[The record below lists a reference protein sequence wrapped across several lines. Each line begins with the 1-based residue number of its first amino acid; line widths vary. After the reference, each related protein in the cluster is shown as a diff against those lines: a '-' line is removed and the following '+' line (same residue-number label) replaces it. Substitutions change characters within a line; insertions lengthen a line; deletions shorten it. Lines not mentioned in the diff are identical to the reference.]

1 MGGSSEPSRVK
12 GQGSTVWG
20 QPHTHNKVKNSTIWH
35 KHLLSTILNSSF
47 LLPLSKLSLSLKE
60 EQCKVLI
67 VLETELCLGVE
78 NHDSCSLVVG
88 EGGGGVRHSKMHSKK
103 IDSKSVSFI
112 TTDQCHPVH
121 FLHIF
126 HNVTVFFTSKFR
138 FTPQMTMWHD
148 SFISLVC
155 VLICLWFI
163 SRSRSL
169 RHINLPCDQWA
180 STIKI

>member
-1 MGGSSEPSRVK
+1 MN
-12 GQGSTVWG
+12 STV
-20 QPHTHNKVKNSTIWH
+20 WH
-35 KHLLSTILNSSF
+35 KHLLSTQQ
-47 LLPLSKLSLSLKE
+47 LPLVTFIKVKLE

-67 VLETELCLGVE
+67 VLETELCLGME
-78 NHDSCSLVVG
+78 NHGSCSLVVG
-88 EGGGGVRHSKMHSKK
+88 EGGGGSRHSKMLFKK
-103 IDSKSVSFI
+103 NWLKKCFFFI

-155 VLICLWFI
+155 VLICLRFI

>member
-1 MGGSSEPSRVK
+1 MN
-12 GQGSTVWG
+12 STV
-20 QPHTHNKVKNSTIWH
+20 WH
-35 KHLLSTILNSSF
+35 KHLLSTQQ
-47 LLPLSKLSLSLKE
+47 LPLVTFIKVKLE

-67 VLETELCLGVE
+67 VLETELCLGME
-78 NHDSCSLVVG
+78 NHGSCSLVVG
-88 EGGGGVRHSKMHSKK
+88 EGGGSRHSKMLFKK
-103 IDSKSVSFI
+103 IDSKSVSFLSPLI
-112 TTDQCHPVH
+112 STTL
-121 FLHIF
+121 FIF
-126 HNVTVFFTSKFR
+126 CTFFTMSLVFFTSKFR

-155 VLICLWFI
+155 VLICLRFI

>member
-1 MGGSSEPSRVK
+1 MN
-12 GQGSTVWG
+12 STV
-20 QPHTHNKVKNSTIWH
+20 WH
-35 KHLLSTILNSSF
+35 KHLLSTQQ
-47 LLPLSKLSLSLKE
+47 LPLVTFIKVKLE

-67 VLETELCLGVE
+67 VLETELCLGME
-78 NHDSCSLVVG
+78 NHGSCSLVVG
-88 EGGGGVRHSKMHSKK
+88 EGGSRHSKMLFKK
-103 IDSKSVSFI
+103 IDSKSVSFLSPLI
-112 TTDQCHPVH
+112 SATL
-121 FLHIF
+121 FIF
-126 HNVTVFFTSKFR
+126 YNVTVFFTSKFR

-155 VLICLWFI
+155 ILICLRFI

>member
-1 MGGSSEPSRVK
+1 MN
-12 GQGSTVWG
+12 STV
-20 QPHTHNKVKNSTIWH
+20 WH
-35 KHLLSTILNSSF
+35 KHLLSTQQ
-47 LLPLSKLSLSLKE
+47 LPLVTFIQVKLE

-67 VLETELCLGVE
+67 VLETELCLGME
-78 NHDSCSLVVG
+78 NHGSCSLVVG
-88 EGGGGVRHSKMHSKK
+88 EGGGSRHSKMLFKK
-103 IDSKSVSFI
+103 IDSKSVSFLSPLI
-112 TTDQCHPVH
+112 
-121 FLHIF
+121 IF
-126 HNVTVFFTSKFR
+126 CTFFTMSLVFFTSKFR

-155 VLICLWFI
+155 VLICLQFI

>member
-1 MGGSSEPSRVK
+1 MN
-12 GQGSTVWG
+12 STV
-20 QPHTHNKVKNSTIWH
+20 WH
-35 KHLLSTILNSSF
+35 KHLLSTQQ
-47 LLPLSKLSLSLKE
+47 LPLVTFIKVKLE

-67 VLETELCLGVE
+67 VLETELCLGME
-78 NHDSCSLVVG
+78 NHGSCSLVVG
-88 EGGGGVRHSKMHSKK
+88 EGRGSRHSKMLFKK
-103 IDSKSVSFI
+103 IDSKSVSFLSPLI
-112 TTDQCHPVH
+112 SATL
-121 FLHIF
+121 FIF
-126 HNVTVFFTSKFR
+126 CTFFTMSLGFFTSKFR

-155 VLICLWFI
+155 VLICLRFI